1 MKTKNDAIFR
11 DAQPTDPVATA
22 GNLSV
27 FIRPDLRTLQP
38 ANLPSDPGLLWSTG
52 VIDCADCIDLG
63 NLVNLCFPPRKG
75 QVAGI
80 AKDPRRA
87 ARSLEDMDFGP
98 RLPPRA
104 SSKVA

>member
-52 VIDCADCIDLG
+52 VIDCADCIDPG
-63 NLVNLCFPPRKG
+63 NLVNLCFPQRKG
-75 QVAGI
+75 QAAGI
-80 AKDPRRA
+80 AKDPCRA
-87 ARSLEDMDFGP
+87 A
-98 RLPPRA
+98 
-104 SSKVA
+104 SS